1 MALDIPSGIWSLP
14 MAFAQKS
21 QFITTW
27 GNPPPAAALPAHV
40 CLGMNWGEFPS
51 QWGLLGGRN
60 VKGHGLAPGGRGDG
74 RNWDWHTHATDTK
87 YKEDSRGQ
95 PAVPQRELDS
105 ELSGG
110 LSGKEAQT
118 EGLCVHTRARSHF
131 SHVRPCATPWT
142 VACQAPLST
151 EFSRKEYWSGSP
163 CPPPGG
169 LPDSGMEPVSL
180 PSPALAGGFFTTS
193 AAWEAHVYV

>member
-1 MALDIPSGIWSLP
+1 MEYVRVKITGQVTVSPALHMPRIHRHLLDSARTAIMKRKYIKPKADLSEWYMALDIPGGIWSLP

-40 CLGMNWGEFPS
+40 CLGMNSGEFPS

-74 RNWDWHTHATDTK
+74 RNWDRHTHATDTK
-87 YKEDSRGQ
+87 YKVDNQGQ
-95 PAVPQRELDS
+95 PAVPQRELVS

-110 LSGKEAQT
+110 LSGKEVQR
-118 EGLCVHTRARSHF
+118 GCVYT
-131 SHVRPCATPWT
+131 HVC
-142 VACQAPLST
+142 
-151 EFSRKEYWSGSP
+151 
-163 CPPPGG
+163 
-169 LPDSGMEPVSL
+169 
-180 PSPALAGGFFTTS
+180 
-193 AAWEAHVYV
+193 